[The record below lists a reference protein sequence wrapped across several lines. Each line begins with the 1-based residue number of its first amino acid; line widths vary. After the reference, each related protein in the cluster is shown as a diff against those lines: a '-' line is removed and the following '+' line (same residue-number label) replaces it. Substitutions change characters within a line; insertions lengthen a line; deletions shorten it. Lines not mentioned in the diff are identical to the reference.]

1 MKCVLY
7 SGDCLD
13 VMPSLLPGSVDL
25 VLCDPPYGTIKGL
38 TLRTW
43 DKSTTAWDDALNPE
57 DIFTQCERLL
67 RVGGVLVMF
76 SQEPHTSTMITLA
89 DKNLPFLYRMV
100 WKKEHFPNPLSVK
113 KAPVSLFED
122 IVVFRKKYDSE
133 KNHPLR
139 EYARNILSFIGH
151 RTDKEV
157 NKTLGHRRAEHFFC
171 VNTLQFSL
179 CSQDTYNELIKRFG
193 IDRMPGFMTYEEM
206 RKVNSGYGT
215 VVFNLPQGK
224 KYRANILE
232 YARERELWHPTQKP
246 VALLEELIQTYSN
259 PGDRV
264 LDFTMGSGSTGVA
277 CIRTG
282 RRFTGIEKDDRYFAV
297 AKKRLE
303 KENSE
308 MVVI

>member
-13 VMPSLLPGSVDL
+13 VMPSLPPGSVDL

-38 TLRTW
+38 TLDTW
-43 DKSTTAWDDALNPE
+43 DKGTTVWDDALNPE

-67 RVGGVLVMF
+67 RVGGALVMF
-76 SQEPHTSTMITLA
+76 SKEPYTSRMITQA
-89 DKNLPFLYRMV
+89 EKNLPFLYRMV
-100 WKKEHFPNPLSVK
+100 WKKEHFANPFSVK
-113 KAPVSLFED
+113 KAPASFFED

-133 KNHPLR
+133 KRNPLR
-139 EYARNILSFIGH
+139 EYAGRILSFTGH

-157 NKTLGHRRAEHFFC
+157 NKTLGHHRAEHFFR
-171 VNTLQFSL
+171 VNTTQFSP
-179 CSQDTYNELIKRFG
+179 CSQDTYNELITRFG

-215 VVFNLPQGK
+215 VVFNLPKGK
-224 KYRANILE
+224 KYRSDVLE
-232 YARERELWHPTQKP
+232 YARERERWHPTQKP